1 MNVFLSS
8 AFNSDMYQNS
18 KSCFS
23 NELPLLYMD
32 KPSIQ
37 IRSALLD
44 NRLSLLHDTN
54 KPFCI
59 IRSKRPAQG
68 EKHNS
73 FFQNDT
79 KTMLS
84 FRTKVINISI
94 SISSKE
100 TGKLLYK
107 KDIKIRV
114 DRFGTVSE
122 AILVL
127 NSKLHEQKSD
137 ITLGISKKTSKFY
150 CKWTHPRKGFI
161 CIVSVDPFLS
171 YAGGFSST
179 IDYTKLKLTQKHSI
193 YKARFRHFFKKKF
206 YHVLT
211 LRNAEAE
218 SSTELCQLVNKAL
231 NITAE
236 SEDKFMYVEKDTRMI
251 LAKVKSPHFTV
262 YFSSYF
268 LSSLLHKPNDDW
280 KPQDLSF
287 LKLSFSFFELK
298 TDLIVD
304 TIKLPTPKLYKI
316 FCSQV
321 HHSGALTSSSLNL
334 LALLPHSYK
343 EFYKHCTECST
354 PLTLNTSHVERLEF
368 KLTDE
373 KNRQLN
379 LTTGAP
385 TLIHCKLSGAQT
397 KMYKLCHFNS
407 GDLESFKYY
416 PYNTSSH
423 FTQKFST
430 NLDTR
435 VISHFASLQSI
446 YIPNGVHNISSAY
459 TRFTVSTLDGGDV
472 KEKSCFIPDGYY
484 TEESFIE
491 EFNRS
496 IAYTQIVMIL
506 VEKKLQVISKNTYT
520 VQIKLNPQLSYLLG
534 YTNNVEEDV
543 VTLEIKPE
551 IYFFSMMYTYKF
563 SSLTMRY
570 IKVIANILAPSLM
583 GQSYEKIMRVINL
596 SDRNDR
602 QDLRAEP
609 GYFVSFPSNHWV
621 KLEANIYSSVTIT
634 LTDENNIPLVFTNS
648 SESVEGVFV
657 VESDSIQIKQNHI
670 DVY

>member
-1 MNVFLSS
+1 MNAFLSS
-8 AFNSDMYQNS
+8 AFSSELYQNS

-23 NELPLLYMD
+23 NELPLLHLGQ
-32 KPSIQ
+32 PSIQ

-59 IRSKRPAQG
+59 VRSMKPIKDG
-68 EKHNS
+68 ENVS
-73 FFQNDT
+73 FFRKDT
-79 KTMLS
+79 KSILS
-84 FRTKVINISI
+84 FRTKNINISI
-94 SISSKE
+94 SITNIA
-100 TGKLLYK
+100 TGKLSCK

-114 DRFGTVSE
+114 ESYRTVSE
-122 AILVL
+122 AVQAV
-127 NSKLHEQKSD
+127 NSKLHEQKLN
-137 ITLGISKKTSKFY
+137 IALGISKRTLRFY

-161 CIVSVDPFLS
+161 CIVTLDPFLS
-171 YAGGFSST
+171 YAGGFMPT
-179 IDYTKLKLTQKHSI
+179 INYTKLKLTQTYNIHN
-193 YKARFRHFFKKKF
+193 ARFKHFLKTNF
-206 YHVLT
+206 YHILT

-218 SSTELCQLVNKAL
+218 SSSELCQLVNEAL
-231 NITAE
+231 NITAG
-236 SEDKFMYVEKDTRMI
+236 SEEKFMYVEKDTRVI
-251 LAKVKSPHFTV
+251 LASVKSPYFTIYFEHHFLT
-262 YFSSYF
+262 
-268 LSSLLHKPNDDW
+268 SLLHKPINSW
-280 KPQDLSF
+280 KPEDLSF
-287 LKLSFSFFELK
+287 LKQPFNFFELK
-298 TDLIVD
+298 TDLIID
-304 TIKLPTPKLYKI
+304 TSKQSTPKLYKI
-316 FCSQV
+316 FCNQV

-334 LALLPHSYK
+334 LALLPYSYK

-354 PLTLNTSHVERLEF
+354 PLTLNTSYVERLEF

-373 KNRQLN
+373 KNKQLN

-385 TLIHCKLSGAQT
+385 TLIHCKLSGVQK

-459 TRFTVSTLDGGDV
+459 TRFTVSTLDGSDV
-472 KEKSCFIPDGYY
+472 KEKSCSIPDGYY

-491 EFNRS
+491 EFNRN
-496 IAYTQIVMIL
+496 IAYAQIVMIL
-506 VEKKLQVISKNTYT
+506 VKKKLQVVTKNTYT
-520 VQIKLNPQLSYLLG
+520 VQINLNPQLSYLLG
-534 YTNNVEEDV
+534 YTNNVEEGV

-551 IYFFSMMYTYKF
+551 IHFFSMMHTYKF

-583 GQSYEKIMRVINL
+583 GRSYEKIMRVINL
-596 SDRNDR
+596 SDRNDS

-609 GYFVSFPSNHWV
+609 GYFVTFPSNHWV
-621 KLEANIYSSVTIT
+621 RLEANIYSSVTIT

-657 VESDSIQIKQNHI
+657 VESDIIQSKQKHI